1 MYRYLSRYLI
11 INIKSKRT
19 SMVGFYYYYYYFRTN
34 NIDFTNIP
42 QERKQS
48 NLYVASAN
56 NIRNEKIP

>member
-1 MYRYLSRYLI
+1 
-11 INIKSKRT
+11 
-19 SMVGFYYYYYYFRTN
+19 MVGFYYYYYYCFFRTN